1 MSKARNNNLY
11 GGKMF
16 NSTKIT
22 SEDVEKNN
30 ENFSNDALNEER
42 ELFKR
47 AILEGLALKIS
58 KLLKDAEDIKI
69 PLPSRRGR

>member
-1 MSKARNNNLY
+1 
-11 GGKMF
+11 MF